1 MALLS
6 CALSC
11 SWCMCSAFR
20 DRRFDPIAAH
30 EIPKLKCSVS
40 LLVQYE
46 DGEHHLDWEV
56 GRMV

>member
-1 MALLS
+1 
-6 CALSC
+6 
-11 SWCMCSAFR
+11 MCSAFR